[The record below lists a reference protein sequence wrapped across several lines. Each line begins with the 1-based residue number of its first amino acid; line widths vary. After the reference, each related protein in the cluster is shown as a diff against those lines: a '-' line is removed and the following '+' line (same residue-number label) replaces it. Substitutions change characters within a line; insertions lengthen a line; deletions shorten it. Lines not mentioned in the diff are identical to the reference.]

1 MRKEPLDL
9 VGQRFGKL
17 VVIAIHPERLNYHYY
32 WQCACDC
39 GVTKLVRQ
47 IDLTRGATQGCGRLC
62 GKTQHLNPKP
72 SPVNR
77 SYHPVYRAFIA
88 AQARCSPTDEEHYPD
103 YAGRGI
109 EFRFSSFEEFVAELG
124 DKPTSKH
131 TVDRINN
138 DGHYEVGNVK
148 WSTRTEQNNNR
159 RNNRVVVWN
168 EQTHTL
174 AEWSRILNLPVK
186 VLTAR
191 LNRDWAIQDAFTTP
205 ILSKGVKYKK
215 SARL

>member
-17 VVIAIHPERLNYHYY
+17 VVIAIHPERFNYHYY

-39 GVTKLVRQ
+39 GATKLVRQ
-47 IDLTRGATQGCGRLC
+47 VDLVKQVTRGC
-62 GKTQHLNPKP
+62 GKMCGKDVQLNPQP
-72 SPVNR
+72 SSTNQ
-77 SYHPVYRAFIA
+77 SSHPLYRAFIGA
-88 AQARCSPTDEEHYPD
+88 RTRCSPTDAVHHKD
-103 YAGRGI
+103 YADRGI

-131 TVDRINN
+131 TVDCINN
-138 DGHYEVGNVK
+138 DGHYEVGNAK
-148 WSTRTEQNNNR
+148 WSTRTEQSNNR

-186 VLTAR
+186 VLTVR
-191 LNRDWAIQDAFTTP
+191 LNRDSAIQDAFTRP
-205 ILSKGVKYKK
+205 ILSMAVKYRK